1 MNIDVVADTGYI
13 VALANNRDRHHHE
26 CLRIHQLQRIIWLP
40 QTVLA
45 EVSYMLTRERGQ
57 LMMTKFVLELP
68 ITKYRLLALD
78 SADVI
83 RAGELLLQYKGTR
96 LDFVDASVIALAERL
111 HITRIL
117 TLDKRDFGM
126 VRPQHVEIFE
136 LLP

>member
-1 MNIDVVADTGYI
+1 VNVIADTGYV
-13 VALANNRDRHHHE
+13 VAIANETDQYHLSCVTVHT
-26 CLRIHQLQRIIWLP
+26 QQRVVYLP
-40 QTVLA
+40 QSA
-45 EVSYMLTRERGQ
+45 LTEIMYFLKRDLGNERAAQ
-57 LMMTKFVLELP
+57 FLMNLKTS
-68 ITKYRLLALD
+68 KYRLLALEPQ
-78 SADVI
+78 DVD
-83 RAGELLLQYKGTR
+83 RAGYLMRQYADSK